1 MIKLI
6 TSLIL
11 HLFIAVSEAVV
22 LWRFVRKEGTRV
34 FIFYTTDSNL
44 FAMIVSVLYAVFAI
58 KALTGGIG
66 LGDVASSGL
75 LSALQML
82 RFMAATGL
90 TITFLVVVFVLS
102 RAEECGGL
110 KHLLLDDSM
119 LFTHFLCPVASM
131 ISFLFL
137 EDTSL
142 LGKNAVFVCL
152 IPTLCYAVLAIVM
165 NLVRRWEGPYPFLK
179 IYENG
184 WKKSLLWIVI
194 LPLAFLLIAAG
205 LLALN
210 RLFA

>member
-6 TSLIL
+6 TSLVL

-22 LWRFVRKEGTRV
+22 LWRLFRKEGAHV
-34 FIFYTTDSNL
+34 LIFYTTDSNL
-44 FAMIVSVLYAVFAI
+44 FAMCVSVLYAVFAV
-58 KALTGGIG
+58 KVLTGGAG
-66 LGDVASSGL
+66 LENAASSGL

-82 RFMAATGL
+82 RYMAATGL

-142 LGKNAVFVCL
+142 LGKNAVFICL
-152 IPTLCYAVLAIVM
+152 IPTLCYAILAIVM

-194 LPLAFLLIAAG
+194 LPLTFLLIAA
-205 LLALN
+205 LLLSLN
-210 RLFA
+210 RLLA